1 MEDTS
6 LGTAEV
12 EEAALVCFQLTRSDD
27 PLYSDAGGLDLFG
40 KVADGLVGVLVGV
53 GVNVGPAAREL
64 DWGSGER

>member
-1 MEDTS
+1 M
-6 LGTAEV
+6 
-12 EEAALVCFQLTRSDD
+12 CFQLTRSDD